1 VILEATP
8 ELAAMVG
15 RYVDSVDTADVH
27 LEAL

>member
-1 VILEATP
+1 MLEATP

-15 RYVDSVDTADVH
+15 RYVDSVDTAGIH